1 MSLSETPE
9 TNAAG
14 RPFDF
19 HAKRVGKFILGQWL
33 VIAMGIACMLA
44 YFFPDV
50 AKQGGYIQAQY
61 SVLYGAVIVIF
72 LLSGLSIPRDKLITH
87 IMNYRLHIITQ
98 GSSYLLIPLLFFG
111 GVYLIDATDTK
122 EHLDRAVL
130 AGYILLSCLPT
141 TLSSNVIMTR
151 AAGGDDAAALV
162 EVLIANV
169 LGPFITPGWA
179 MSLMPKTPRF
189 EKWASSSGG
198 MGSIYASTF
207 KELSVTVLVPLFVG
221 QGVRWIFPNA
231 VPKFMAKY
239 KINKLSSICLLLL
252 VWSSFSTCFSTHAL
266 EALSDSTVAFT
277 TVMNV
282 ALYLFLT
289 AGCFW
294 LARPSKWML
303 PKPLEP
309 GTKPSVMWKIHNA
322 IIQRMPVG
330 ETIAIC
336 FCGPAKTTGL
346 GIPLLYSMYKDNDM
360 FDNARMSVPVILYTT
375 QQIFAAHFMIHL
387 FHWWGEKTK
396 KIEEK
401 GGVYDD
407 EEAARPQTNSDVT
420 IVEPPRISKEGA
432 DNNNSNNNNNEKTV
446 SEQDQE
452 PISRPLTAVTYVDG
466 RDESHF
472 PGAGSPPQTYSPEQ
486 MNSLHPL
493 STLQPG
499 HSTASFNTTRTLT
512 PEH

>member
-1 MSLSETPE
+1 
-9 TNAAG
+9 
-14 RPFDF
+14 
-19 HAKRVGKFILGQWL
+19 
-33 VIAMGIACMLA
+33 MGIACMLA
-44 YFFPDV
+44 YFFPNV

-61 SVLYGAVIVIF
+61 SILYGAVIVIF
-72 LLSGLSIPRDKLITH
+72 LISGLSIPRDKLVTH

-98 GSSYLLIPLLFFG
+98 GASYLLIPLFFFG

-130 AGYILLSCLPT
+130 AGYILLGCLPT

-151 AAGGDDAAALV
+151 SAGGDDAAALV

-189 EKWASSSGG
+189 EKWASASGG

-221 QGVRWIFPNA
+221 QGIRWLFPNA
-231 VPKFMAKY
+231 VPKIMAKY
-239 KINKLSSICLLLL
+239 KINKLSSVCLLLL

-266 EALSDSTVAFT
+266 EALSDQTVAFT

-282 ALYLFLT
+282 TLYLFLT
-289 AGCFW
+289 AGCFF

-303 PKPLEP
+303 PKALEP
-309 GTKPSVMWKIHNA
+309 GNKGSIMWKVHNA
-322 IIQRMPVG
+322 IIKRMPVG

-346 GIPLLYSMYKDNDM
+346 GIPLLYSMYSKNDM

-375 QQIFAAHFMIHL
+375 QQIFAAHFMVHL

-401 GGVYDD
+401 NSGMYDD
-407 EEAARPQTNSDVT
+407 EESARPQTGSDAT
-420 IVEPPRISKEGA
+420 IVEPARISKEENN
-432 DNNNSNNNNNEKTV
+432 NNNSNSNSNNEKKVTEQ
-446 SEQDQE
+446 EQDQDV
-452 PISRPLTAVTYVDG
+452 ISRPETAVTYVDN
-466 RDESHF
+466 RAESPY
-472 PGAGSPPQTYSPEQ
+472 PGAGSPTQPHSPSQ
-486 MNSLHPL
+486 LNTLHPL

-499 HSTASFNTTRTLT
+499 HSTASFQTTRTLT